1 MKMSHIDKQ
10 NIRQQLQTA
19 FVDDGKVEKIVV
31 FGSFVTS
38 EFPQDIDLAVFCN
51 SNDDYLTLALALRK
65 KLRGI
70 SSIIPI
76 DLVPIAMPYDPSAAF
91 MQEINKG
98 EVVYEKRH

>member
-1 MKMSHIDKQ
+1 MSHIDKLQ
-10 NIRQQLQTA
+10 IRQQLQSV
-19 FVDDGKVEKIVV
+19 FVDDSKVEKIIV
-31 FGSFVTS
+31 FGSFITS
-38 EFPQDIDLAVFCN
+38 DTPHDLDVAVFCN
-51 SNDDYLTLALALRK
+51 SSDDYLTLALALRK

-76 DLVPIAMPYDPSAAF
+76 DLVPIAMPCDPSAQF

>member
-1 MKMSHIDKQ
+1 MDHIDKQ
-10 NIRQQLQTA
+10 NIRQQLQSA
-19 FVDDGKVEKIVV
+19 FVDDSKVEKIIV

-38 EFPQDIDLAVFCN
+38 DTPHDLDLAVFCN
-51 SNDDYLTLALALRK
+51 SSDDYLTLALALRK
-65 KLRGI
+65 KLRNI

-91 MQEINKG
+91 MQQINKG

>member
-1 MKMSHIDKQ
+1 MLRIDKLQ
-10 NIRQQLQTA
+10 IRQQLQSA
-19 FVDDGKVEKIVV
+19 FVDDSKVEKIIV

-38 EFPQDIDLAVFCN
+38 DTPHDLDLAVFCH
-51 SNDDYLTLALALRK
+51 SSDDYLTLALALRK
-65 KLRGI
+65 KLRNI

-98 EVVYEKRH
+98 EVVYEKGH

>member
-1 MKMSHIDKQ
+1 MAHIDKQ
-10 NIRQQLQTA
+10 QIRQQLQA
-19 FVDDGKVEKIVV
+19 VFVDDSKVEKIMV
-31 FGSFVTS
+31 FGSFFTS
-38 EFPQDIDLAVFCN
+38 ESPHDLDLAVFCN
-51 SNDDYLTLALALRK
+51 SSDDYLTLALALRK

-76 DLVPIAMPYDPSAAF
+76 DLVPIAMPYDPTAAF

>member
-1 MKMSHIDKQ
+1 MPHIDKLK
-10 NIRQQLQTA
+10 IRRQLQSVFT
-19 FVDDGKVEKIVV
+19 DDDKVEKIVV
-31 FGSFVTS
+31 FGSFISS
-38 EFPQDIDLAVFCN
+38 ESPHDMDVAVFCN
-51 SNDDYLTLALALRK
+51 SSDDYLSLALALRK

-76 DLVPIAMPYDPSAAF
+76 DLVPIAVPYDPSAAF

>member
-1 MKMSHIDKQ
+1 MPRVDKQ
-10 NIRQQLQTA
+10 HICRQLQST
-19 FVDDGKVEKIVV
+19 FVDDSKVEKIIV

-38 EFPQDIDLAVFCN
+38 DTPHDLDLAVFCN
-51 SNDDYLTLALALRK
+51 SSDDYLTLALALRK

-76 DLVPIAMPYDPSAAF
+76 DLVPIAMPYDSSAAF

>member
-1 MKMSHIDKQ
+1 MPHIDKLK
-10 NIRQQLQTA
+10 IRRQLQSVFT
-19 FVDDGKVEKIVV
+19 DDDKVEKIVV
-31 FGSFVTS
+31 FGSFISS
-38 EFPQDIDLAVFCN
+38 ESPHDMDVAVFCN
-51 SNDDYLTLALALRK
+51 SSDDYLSLALALRK

-76 DLVPIAMPYDPSAAF
+76 DLVPIALPYDPSAAF

>member
-1 MKMSHIDKQ
+1 MPHIDKQ
-10 NIRQQLQTA
+10 QIRRQLKSA
-19 FVDDGKVEKIVV
+19 FVNDSKVEKIIV

-38 EFPQDIDLAVFCN
+38 DTPHDLDLAVFCH
-51 SNDDYLTLALALRK
+51 SSDDYLTLALALRK
-65 KLRGI
+65 KLRNI

-91 MQEINKG
+91 MQQINKG